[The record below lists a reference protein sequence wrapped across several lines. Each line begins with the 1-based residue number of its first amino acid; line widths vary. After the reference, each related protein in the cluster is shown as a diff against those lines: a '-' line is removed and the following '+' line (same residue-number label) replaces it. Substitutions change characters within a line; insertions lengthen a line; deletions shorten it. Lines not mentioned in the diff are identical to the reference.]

1 MLFYEQVI
9 QKMKHKSE
17 LYNKEHFIQEMSRSA
32 SALLA
37 IPISCKNIK
46 WFWPFSLAILVAS
59 RVQIYK
65 EKS

>member
-1 MLFYEQVI
+1 MLLYEQVI

-17 LYNKEHFIQEMSRSA
+17 LYNKEHFIQEMRRSA

-46 WFWPFSLAILVAS
+46 WF
-59 RVQIYK
+59 
-65 EKS
+65 